1 MRSLPAIYA
10 IMFAAVLL
18 TASATRWPPYLGP
31 KASSISFMAAGF
43 IMSASLLFLPA
54 IRPRPTL
61 LQNREPWALVA
72 VALGMVFSHLLSSR
86 IMDASPLNYRDADM
100 LPIMQAM
107 ARRFLAGDW
116 ASVYDVIPGIWSGIQ
131 PIYLPLLWMPF
142 AAAEVFRF
150 DPRWVT
156 VSGIWVAALVSVVFI
171 DLRKGLLGWLILF
184 LLYTVMHHL
193 HMESSNN
200 VIRLTEEGV
209 IYAWYAL
216 LASALFSRSD
226 LLLSIALSACLL
238 SRFSLAG
245 AVPAILLYRALQG
258 RWRSLLV
265 TASVPALL
273 CAIMLLA
280 FGIRTLMPFTS
291 LPAKYIGHAQWVWR
305 THPEYMTEG
314 LGLAKFFGPGRVPL
328 QHSLLTWSAIILPS
342 AAALAAWM
350 FGRLRRKPLENVDA
364 ALVTLALTLFHAFVP
379 VTYDYLFFTPVFFG
393 LAVAAIVQSHPA
405 EAA

>member
-1 MRSLPAIYA
+1 MPAILA
-10 IMFAAVLL
+10 IMVAAVLL
-18 TASATRWPPYLGP
+18 TASAIRWPSYVGP
-31 KASSISFMAAGF
+31 QASSISFMAAGF
-43 IMSASLLFLPA
+43 VMSAALLFLPA
-54 IRPRPTL
+54 IRPRPTV
-61 LQNREPWALVA
+61 LQSREPWAIVA
-72 VALGMVFSHLLSSR
+72 VACGMVISYQLSAR
-86 IMDASPLNYRDADM
+86 IMDASPLDYRDADM

-142 AAAEVFRF
+142 AAAEVFHF

-156 VSGIWVAALVSVVFI
+156 VSGIWVAACVAIVFI
-171 DLRKGLLGWLILF
+171 DLRKGLLGWLLLC
-184 LLYTVMHHL
+184 LLYLVMHHL
-193 HMESSNN
+193 HMEPSNN

-216 LASALFSRSD
+216 LAWALFSRND
-226 LLLSIALSACLL
+226 LFLSLALSCCLL

-245 AVPAILLYRALQG
+245 AVPAMLLYRALQG

-265 TASVPALL
+265 TASIPSLL
-273 CAIMLLA
+273 CAFMLLA

-314 LGLAKFFGPGRVPL
+314 LGLAKFFGPGRVAL

-342 AAALAAWM
+342 SAALAVWM

-364 ALVTLALTLFHAFVP
+364 ALVTLALTFFHAFVP

-393 LAVAAIVQSHPA
+393 LAVAAIVQSHPT